1 MEYGLLLL
9 LRFQKVGGIMSENI
23 ISWTPCKVKYPPE
36 AGSYFVTVKHPV
48 NDFVLVRRFP
58 HEDWTRSDFIAWA
71 EMPKPYD
78 KRRTKNVIVKWHS
91 YSEERPNKFVV
102 SYLVTDIY
110 NKKIEV
116 SMYFWY
122 NLKNKFL
129 EEDIAPVIAW
139 AEMPEPYKEE
149 NNE

>member
-9 LRFQKVGGIMSENI
+9 LRFLKVGGIMSENI
-23 ISWTPCKVKYPPE
+23 ISWTPCKIKKPPKK
-36 AGSYFVTVKHPV
+36 GFYFVTIKNPV
-48 NDFVLVRRFP
+48 TDVVVVRSFP

-78 KRRTKNVIVKWHS
+78 KRRTKNVIVKWHP
-91 YSEERPNKFVV
+91 YPEDRPVDLLRY
-102 SYLVTDIY
+102 YLVTDIF
-110 NKKIEV
+110 NKKREV

-139 AEMPEPYKEE
+139 AEMPEPYKGES
-149 NNE
+149 

>member
-1 MEYGLLLL
+1 
-9 LRFQKVGGIMSENI
+9 MSENI
-23 ISWTPCKVKYPPE
+23 ISWTPCKIKKPPKK
-36 AGSYFVTVKHPV
+36 GFYFVTIKNPV
-48 NDFVLVRRFP
+48 TDVVVVRSFP
-58 HEDWTRSDFIAWA
+58 HEDWTRSDFIAWS
-71 EMPKPYD
+71 ELPKPYD
-78 KRRTKNVIVKWHS
+78 KRRKRGVKFKWHP
-91 YSEERPNKFVV
+91 YPEDRPVDLLRY
-102 SYLVTDIY
+102 YLVTDIY
-110 NKKIEV
+110 NKKREV

>member
-1 MEYGLLLL
+1 MLL
-9 LRFQKVGGIMSENI
+9 LRFLKVGGIMSENI
-23 ISWTPCKVKYPPE
+23 ISWTPCKIKKPPKK
-36 AGSYFVTVKHPV
+36 GFYFVTIKNPV
-48 NDFVLVRRFP
+48 TDVVVVRSFP

-78 KRRTKNVIVKWHS
+78 KRRTKNVIVKWHP
-91 YSEERPNKFVV
+91 YPEDRPVDLLRY
-102 SYLVTDIY
+102 YLVTDIF
-110 NKKIEV
+110 NKKREV

-139 AEMPEPYKEE
+139 AEMPEPYKGES
-149 NNE
+149 

>member
-1 MEYGLLLL
+1 MEYGLSLL
-9 LRFQKVGGIMSENI
+9 LRLQRVGGIMSENI

-48 NDFVLVRRFP
+48 NDFVIVRCFP
-58 HEDWTRSDFIAWA
+58 HEEWTRSDFIAWA

-78 KRRTKNVIVKWHS
+78 KRRTKNVKVKWHP
-91 YSEERPNKFVV
+91 YPEDRPVDLLRY
-102 SYLVTDIY
+102 YLVTDIF
-110 NKKIEV
+110 NKKREV

-139 AEMPEPYKEE
+139 AEMPEPYKGES
-149 NNE
+149 